1 MSTEST
7 FHFIHGLL
15 ASLSTT
21 ITAASLEGKK
31 AEWPMFTH
39 DHFDQLGRSF
49 LDNTA
54 TPLVAWS
61 PIVEGATEVDSWE
74 AYSSTS
80 IRTTNDA
87 EFFIPVWQTESEV
100 IDPTAVNFDLFSNQL
115 LKPNFEAVIDTRVLS
130 FANFVNSTDLYGD
143 YLTSNAVDE
152 RSPESLLMIPL
163 FSDLSESSDATV
175 EGIVLVVIPWDS
187 YFRDI
192 FHDGTERLDV
202 VVDDGSCGSKYTF
215 FITGPEV
222 FFVGKGDLHD
232 TKYSSSARIRKF
244 TPDTKTSCQVS
255 FTVYPTHELALEF
268 EPTTTMIP
276 IIGLTIGFSILFILY
291 DVLLRRREQKV
302 VTSAARTNA
311 IVSALFP
318 GEFRDRLFGRNNKQ
332 TGESTMNLK
341 KTIPE
346 SSKFRLKSYLAKGT
360 SFLLVYRDQQIT
372 FFIL

>member
-1 MSTEST
+1 
-7 FHFIHGLL
+7 
-15 ASLSTT
+15 
-21 ITAASLEGKK
+21 
-31 AEWPMFTH
+31 MFTH